1 MGHERRGQGHEKS
14 NPNTHAERPR
24 HAGAGMSEPGATEGA
39 HREAL
44 ERAVAATT
52 VLSPTAFAWFGVP
65 QHALAERSAAAMDA
79 TAARAYLV
87 YALQTR
93 LYTSFYCLGG
103 ASPDGFDAAPA
114 PQLGPSPFVWAL
126 SQANRGS
133 GSREPGW
140 TVAAHEDGRVVV
152 ERDGLRLWV
161 SPQELHHD
169 GAVGGE
175 PARPPDA
182 LQPGAQVGVR
192 MPKELRRLSPGF
204 YMALGDAAFPPD
216 ASQAAGVVRC
226 YWSLRSEGAATLVE
240 RLTGALNEAGV
251 AFRLKVIADPEGY
264 RRCDAGVLYTLAPQ
278 YELVAP
284 IVADTHRRVEPWLRP
299 ASPALTKPLAPG
311 LALAEDPGAGTESFG
326 MNRCRL
332 LAEGIVDAAERG
344 AASVAER
351 MEVVAAHF
359 AQAQVSLEQPY
370 LRPGSVDSYSLP
382 EVPAGV

>member
-1 MGHERRGQGHEKS
+1 
-14 NPNTHAERPR
+14 
-24 HAGAGMSEPGATEGA
+24 MSAPGATEGA
-39 HREAL
+39 HREAV
-44 ERAVAATT
+44 ERVLAATT

-65 QHALAERSAAAMDA
+65 QQALAERSAAAMDA

-87 YALQTR
+87 YALQSR

-103 ASPDGFDAAPA
+103 ASPDGFDSAPTHR
-114 PQLGPSPFVWAL
+114 LGPSPFVWAL
-126 SQANRGS
+126 SQANRGT

-161 SPQELHHD
+161 RPEDLHRD
-169 GAVGGE
+169 GGERTPPPGAVQPGPHE
-175 PARPPDA
+175 LDDDRDEHAPPLDA
-182 LQPGAQVGVR
+182 VQVGAQVGVR

-204 YMALGDAAFPPD
+204 YMALGDAEFPAD
-216 ASQAAGVVRC
+216 ASAAAGIVRF
-226 YWSLRSEGAATLVE
+226 YWSLRRDGAAALVE
-240 RLTGALNEAGV
+240 RLTGALNEAGI

-278 YELVAP
+278 FERLAP
-284 IVADTHRRVEPWLRP
+284 IVADTHRRIEPWLRP

-344 AASVAER
+344 AGLVAER

-359 AQAQVSLEQPY
+359 GQAGVSLEQPY

-382 EVPAGV
+382 EVAAGA

>member
-1 MGHERRGQGHEKS
+1 
-14 NPNTHAERPR
+14 
-24 HAGAGMSEPGATEGA
+24 MSEPGATEGA
-39 HREAL
+39 HREAVAQ
-44 ERAVAATT
+44 AVAATT
-52 VLSPTAFAWFGVP
+52 VLSPTAFAWFGAPQQPLP
-65 QHALAERSAAAMDA
+65 QHTAAAMDA

-87 YALQTR
+87 YALQSR
-93 LYTSFYCLGG
+93 LYTSFYCLGA
-103 ASPDGFDAAPA
+103 ASPDGFDSAPTHR
-114 PQLGPSPFVWAL
+114 LGPSPFVWAL

-133 GSREPGW
+133 GSRDPGW

-161 SPQELHHD
+161 RPDELHRD

-175 PARPPDA
+175 HVPPPGA
-182 LQPGAQVGVR
+182 VQPGAQVGVR

-204 YMALGDAAFPPD
+204 YMALGDAEFPSD

-226 YWSLRSEGAATLVE
+226 YWSLRSEGAAALIE
-240 RLTGALNEAGV
+240 RLTGALNEAGI
-251 AFRLKVIADPEGY
+251 AFRLKVIADPDGY

-278 YELVAP
+278 FERLAP
-284 IVADTHRRVEPWLRP
+284 IVADTHHQVEPWLRP

-344 AASVAER
+344 AGSAAER

-370 LRPGSVDSYSLP
+370 LRPGSVDSYCLP

>member
-1 MGHERRGQGHEKS
+1 
-14 NPNTHAERPR
+14 
-24 HAGAGMSEPGATEGA
+24 MSEPGATEGA
-39 HREAL
+39 YREAV
-44 ERAVAATT
+44 EQAVAATT
-52 VLSPTAFAWFGVP
+52 VLSSTAFAWFGAP
-65 QHALAERSAAAMDA
+65 QQALAERSAAAMDA

-93 LYTSFYCLGG
+93 LYTSFYCLGA
-103 ASPDGFDAAPA
+103 ASPDGFDAAA
-114 PQLGPSPFVWAL
+114 PTPRLGPSPFVWSL
-126 SQANRGS
+126 SRANRGT

-161 SPQELHHD
+161 RPEELHRD
-169 GAVGGE
+169 GGAVGGE
-175 PARPPDA
+175 HAPSPGSVQPGQRGLDDDRSERAQQPDA
-182 LQPGAQVGVR
+182 VQPGAQVGVR

-204 YMALGDAAFPPD
+204 YMALGDAAFPSD
-216 ASQAAGVVRC
+216 ASAAAGVVRC
-226 YWSLRSEGAATLVE
+226 YWSLRSEGAAALVE

-344 AASVAER
+344 AGSVAER
-351 MEVVAAHF
+351 TEVVAAHF
-359 AQAQVSLEQPY
+359 AQAQVSLERPY

>member
-1 MGHERRGQGHEKS
+1 
-14 NPNTHAERPR
+14 
-24 HAGAGMSEPGATEGA
+24 MSEPGAPECA
-39 HREAL
+39 HREAV
-44 ERAVAATT
+44 EQAIAATT
-52 VLSPTAFAWFGVP
+52 VLSPTAFAWFGAP
-65 QHALAERSAAAMDA
+65 QQTLAERSAAAMDA
-79 TAARAYLV
+79 AAARAYLV

-93 LYTSFYCLGG
+93 LYTSFYCLGA
-103 ASPDGFDAAPA
+103 ASPDGFEPA
-114 PQLGPSPFVWAL
+114 PTHRLGPSPFVWAL
-126 SQANRGS
+126 SQANRGT

-161 SPQELHHD
+161 GPEDLHCDD

-175 PARPPDA
+175 PAVSPDA
-182 LQPGAQVGVR
+182 VHPGAQVGVR

-204 YMALGDAAFPPD
+204 YMALGNAEFPSD
-216 ASQAAGVVRC
+216 ASAVAGIVRC
-226 YWSLRSEGAATLVE
+226 YWSLRSEGAAALVE
-240 RLTGALNEAGV
+240 RLTGALNEVGL

-278 YELVAP
+278 FELVAP

-299 ASPALTKPLAPG
+299 ASPALTKPLAQG
-311 LALAEDPGAGTESFG
+311 LALAEDPGAGAESFG

-344 AASVAER
+344 AGSVAER
-351 MEVVAAHF
+351 LEVVAAHF

-370 LRPGSVDSYSLP
+370 LRPGSVDRYRLP
-382 EVPAGV
+382 EVAAGV

>member
-1 MGHERRGQGHEKS
+1 
-14 NPNTHAERPR
+14 
-24 HAGAGMSEPGATEGA
+24 MSEPGATEGA
-39 HREAL
+39 HREAV

-52 VLSPTAFAWFGVP
+52 VLSPTAFAWFGAP
-65 QHALAERSAAAMDA
+65 QQALAQRSAAAMDA

-93 LYTSFYCLGG
+93 LYTSFYCLGA
-103 ASPDGFDAAPA
+103 ASPDGFDPA
-114 PQLGPSPFVWAL
+114 PTHRLGPSPFVWAL

-161 SPQELHHD
+161 RPQELHRD
-169 GAVGGE
+169 GGE
-175 PARPPDA
+175 RAPHPEAVQPRAEGAPGDCGECAPPPAA
-182 LQPGAQVGVR
+182 VQPGAQVGVR

-204 YMALGDAAFPPD
+204 YMALGDAELPSD
-216 ASQAAGVVRC
+216 ASSAGIVRC
-226 YWSLRSEGAATLVE
+226 YWSLRSEGAAALVE

-278 YELVAP
+278 FERLAP
-284 IVADTHRRVEPWLRP
+284 IVADAHRRIEPWLRP
-299 ASPALTKPLAPG
+299 VSPALTKPLAPG
-311 LALAEDPGAGTESFG
+311 LALAEDPGADAESFG
-326 MNRCRL
+326 TNRCRL
-332 LAEGIVDAAERG
+332 LAEGIVNAAERG
-344 AASVAER
+344 AGSVAER

-359 AQAQVSLEQPY
+359 ARAQVSLERPY
-370 LRPGSVDSYSLP
+370 LRPGSVDRYRLP